1 MKGTRTRS
9 ARSRFT
15 DDRDPTYILPVPP
28 ASPLRILA
36 VRFSS
41 IGDVILTTPLYRA
54 IRARHPG
61 AHLTVVTKRATA
73 PLLEGNPA
81 IDRVVPLE
89 PGETISALAAR
100 LGEGYTWGLDLHG
113 SLRSRALRWL
123 VAARW
128 RGYRKRTA
136 ARWALIHLK
145 RDWYG
150 SHHAVA
156 ERYFEAARDLDV
168 RPDGRPPE
176 VFVPADT
183 DATMADWL
191 AERKVPDRFATLA
204 PGAAHATKRWPV
216 EQWSALAKALASE
229 GVGVVAVGGPED
241 RASAEA
247 VAAAAGAL
255 GTSAAGNTTLMQTAA
270 LLRRSAV
277 AASGDTGVMHLAT
290 AVNTPVVAL
299 FGPTVRPFGF
309 FPYSERASVIE
320 RPLDCRPCSA
330 HGGEACPLGHHNC
343 LREITVDT
351 VQRSVREWLK

>member
-1 MKGTRTRS
+1 MP
-9 ARSRFT
+9 A
-15 DDRDPTYILPVPP
+15 DRP
-28 ASPLRILA
+28 RILA

-89 PGETISALAAR
+89 PGEPISALAAR
-100 LGEGYTWGLDLHG
+100 LAGGDGFTHGLDLHC
-113 SLRSRALRWL
+113 SLRSRALRWR

-128 RGYRKRTA
+128 RGYRKRSV

-150 SHHAVA
+150 TPLPVA

-168 RPDGRPPE
+168 RPDGGPPE
-176 VFVPADT
+176 VFIPADT
-183 DATMADWL
+183 DAAMSDWL
-191 AERKVPDRFATLA
+191 AERKVPRRFVAVA

-216 EQWSALAKALASE
+216 ERWARLAAVLAAE
-229 GVGVVAVGGPED
+229 GTGVVAVGGPED
-241 RASAEA
+241 RVAADA
-247 VAAAAGAL
+247 VA
-255 GTSAAGNTTLMQTAA
+255 SAAGVLGVTAAGTTTLMQTAA
-270 LLRRSAV
+270 LLRRSVAV
-277 AASGDTGVMHLAT
+277 ASGDTGVMHLAT
-290 AVNTPVVAL
+290 AVRTPVVAL

-309 FPYSERASVIE
+309 FPYSSRATVLERQ
-320 RPLDCRPCSA
+320 LDCRPCSA
-330 HGGEACPLGHHNC
+330 HGGAACPLGHHAC
-343 LREITVDT
+343 LREITVEVVSDA
-351 VQRSVREWLK
+351 VRGWLG

>member
-1 MKGTRTRS
+1 M
-9 ARSRFT
+9 
-15 DDRDPTYILPVPP
+15 DPDLTYIVPVPP

-89 PGETISALAAR
+89 PGEGISALAAR
-100 LGEGYTWGLDLHG
+100 LGDDYTYGLDLHG

-128 RGYRKRTA
+128 RGYRKRTV

-145 RDWYG
+145 RNWYG
-150 SHHAVA
+150 AVHPVT

-183 DATMADWL
+183 DAAMADWL
-191 AERKVPDRFATLA
+191 TERKIPERFAVLA

-216 EQWSALAKALASE
+216 ERWSALAKALAAD
-229 GVGVVAVGGPED
+229 GIGVVAVGGAED
-241 RASAEA
+241 RAPAEA

-255 GTSAAGNTTLMQTAA
+255 GASAAASTTLMQTAA
-270 LLRRSAV
+270 LIRRSAV
-277 AASGDTGVMHLAT
+277 VTSGDTGVMHLAT

-309 FPYSERASVIE
+309 FPYTDRASVLE
-320 RPLDCRPCSA
+320 RALDCRPCSA

-343 LREITVDT
+343 IREITVDA
-351 VQRSVREWLK
+351 VQQSVRGWLR

>member
-1 MKGTRTRS
+1 M
-9 ARSRFT
+9 
-15 DDRDPTYILPVPP
+15 PP

-89 PGETISALAAR
+89 PGEGISALAAR
-100 LGEGYTWGLDLHG
+100 LGDDYTYGLDLHG

-128 RGYRKRTA
+128 RGYRKRAA

-145 RDWYG
+145 RNWYG
-150 SHHAVA
+150 AVHPVT
-156 ERYFEAARDLDV
+156 ERYFEAARDLDI

-183 DATMADWL
+183 DAAMVDWL
-191 AERKVPDRFATLA
+191 AERKIPERFAVLA

-216 EQWSALAKALASE
+216 ERWSALARALAAD
-229 GVGVVAVGGPED
+229 GIGVVTVGGAED

-255 GTSAAGNTTLMQTAA
+255 GASAAGSTTLMQTAA

-277 AASGDTGVMHLAT
+277 VASGDTGVMHLAT

-309 FPYSERASVIE
+309 FPYTDRASVLE
-320 RPLDCRPCSA
+320 RALDCRPCSA
-330 HGGEACPLGHHNC
+330 HGGAACPLGHHNC
-343 LREITVDT
+343 MREITVDA
-351 VQRSVREWLK
+351 VQQSVRGWLR